1 MMKKGRFILNVLL
14 WAAVFLVTGC
24 GASEDAQST
33 QDQGSPSGEAQAI
46 SSNSENVNAW
56 LQQIKD
62 GELAPDDMSEGSGD
76 GPLEW
81 GLGYLTYY
89 GPVET
94 LGVDNLIYNALQVHK
109 RLAAGEIMAES
120 LGQNDQNL
128 LTLTE
133 GIQFDPELDPLDQTG
148 QSEAI
153 REAIVDRITQDQQGL
168 MPDEALEANE
178 VAGIIASRSPADVG
192 HKYLVYGQETP
203 GSDFVFLGVVV
214 VADAAAQDTGTA
226 AELYSFNG
234 WQELPWLGDATGPF
248 WQAIPTGVSGDPANT
263 EEGRPG
269 VLLVRE
275 SKYVEIKE
283 S

>member
-1 MMKKGRFILNVLL
+1 MMKKGRFILSVLL

-24 GASEDAQST
+24 EASEDAQST
-33 QDQGSPSGEAQAI
+33 QDQGSPPGETQAI
-46 SSNSENVNAW
+46 SPNSENVNTW
-56 LQQIKD
+56 LQQIKN
-62 GELAPDDMSEGSGD
+62 GELALDNMSEGSSD

-89 GPVET
+89 GPIET

-109 RLAAGEIMAES
+109 RLATGEVTAES
-120 LGQNDQNL
+120 LGENDQNL
-128 LTLTE
+128 LNLTE

-148 QSEAI
+148 QSKAI
-153 REAIVDRITQDQQGL
+153 REVILGRITQDQQGL
-168 MPDEALEANE
+168 TPDEALEANE

-214 VADAAAQDTGTA
+214 VADAAAQDAA

-269 VLLVRE
+269 VLLVSE
-275 SKYVEIKE
+275 NKYEEIKG